1 MLAGVRTQ
9 EKPVAH
15 VVFLLSASCSANCVL
30 PSYYPI
36 RGSDPLEVLNQIASY
51 VYILAFAG
59 SLVVVVLV
67 ELAEHA
73 GGPRG
78 PSRSWLRALG

>member
-1 MLAGVRTQ
+1 MSFFCCPPAVQQT
-9 EKPVAH
+9 
-15 VVFLLSASCSANCVL
+15 ASW

-78 PSRSWLRALG
+78 PSRSGLRALG